1 MKKHTLLNVFVLAAM
16 VLSLFVSA
24 RSVEAKKDTP
34 NNNGKYMPGEV
45 VVVFKSGKS
54 MSQYAAMASSLGN
67 KFGAKPVKVGTGG
80 LALMKGDSKKDAKEI
95 AALLSSDPNVLYAEP
110 NYIYELPDEK
120 ATVDTNYLQRKFA
133 VRAAPSLDGS
143 TSKLQAVP
151 IDFLQSL
158 RSIKGSKTLATYPND
173 PYLWWN
179 SGWDVVDADIVAGN
193 TTTSA
198 VVCVLDTG
206 VDYLHPD
213 LSAVTI
219 KGYDFVN
226 GDADPMDDF
235 GHGTHVAGIIA
246 ATANNAKGMA
256 GASNA
261 KVVAVKVLGAQGWG
275 TNYDIAQ
282 GINYCANR
290 TDVKVLNM
298 SLGGGYSESID
309 DAINYAVNTKGKLVV
324 AAAGNANTDEPSY
337 PAYLATYPEYA
348 NKVLAVA
355 ASGSIESSTDGDY
368 TYYYTDYYCRASYS
382 NYGSWVSVV
391 APGTDIYSTLP
402 YDKPFYLNYFDSMY
416 PRYDYMSG
424 TSMATPFVAAAAAR
438 RWGYKPL
445 ETNSQIGLDVIESG
459 WEIGA
464 DDSCWPLSME
474 GIHQVNIAN
483 LMDRFAVQASVAD
496 ASTGF
501 GLNGAQISAYY
512 GTTLKGTAIITPYTM
527 DYNTQF
533 ISGLLKQTDIFSYY
547 TAYTEIINLPTP
559 ANGDDFADPGNGY
572 VYKANKSGYTAS
584 PQPVFMHDQWWYN
597 VAELYLNDTAG
608 IPPKSSNIEV
618 VMGFTQNWDYY
629 NFADQTKNT
638 DFDLDLNVWLPSVP
652 NALDASQIAPFIVG
666 WEGEAFGYVEGDP
679 TGSMN
684 LFPFARYKR
693 EGGAIDYV
701 PIENTTISSRKAHA
715 PLAANA
721 ALPYYPGAYV
731 VGVTD
736 FGATFDHD
744 ANTGTAAI
752 PTMGAFAVP
761 YVYIWKDGYIKLFNM
776 MDYETANGYCN
787 KHWWKAATISSG
799 ISGVTTYTPN
809 YSCSNGENIFPY

>member
-1 MKKHTLLNVFVLAAM
+1 MKKHMFLNVFVLASM
-16 VLSLFVSA
+16 VLSLFFSA
-24 RSVEAKKDTP
+24 RPVEAKKDINP
-34 NNNGKYMPGEV
+34 NTGKYMPGEV

-67 KFGAKPVKVGTGG
+67 KFGAKPVKVGMGG

-95 AALLSSDPNVLYAEP
+95 AALLSADPTVLYAEP
-110 NYIYELPDEK
+110 NYIYELPDET
-120 ATVDTNYLQRKFA
+120 ATVDTKYLQRNFA
-133 VRAAPSLDGS
+133 VRPAPSLNGS

-151 IDFLQSL
+151 IEFLQSL

-193 TTTSA
+193 TTASA

-213 LSAVTI
+213 LSAKII

-235 GHGTHVAGIIA
+235 GHGTHVAGII
-246 ATANNAKGMA
+246 TANPNNSKGMA
-256 GASNA
+256 GASTA

-355 ASGSIESSTDGDY
+355 ASGKYVDDGDY
-368 TYYYTDYYCRASYS
+368 SYNNYNCRADYS
-382 NYGSWVSVV
+382 NYGKWVSVV
-391 APGTDIYSTLP
+391 APGSDIYSTTP
-402 YDKPFYLNYFDSMY
+402 YDKPFYLNYFDDMS
-416 PRYDYMSG
+416 PRYAYMSG

-445 ETNSQIGLDVIESG
+445 ETNSEIGQDVIESG
-459 WEIGA
+459 WEIDA
-464 DDSCWPLSME
+464 DDTCWPLSME
-474 GIHQVNIAN
+474 GLHQVNIAN
-483 LMDRFAVQASVAD
+483 LMDRFAVQASVMD

-501 GLNGAQISAYY
+501 GLNGAQVSAYF
-512 GTTLKGTAIITPYTM
+512 GTSLKGTAVITPYQM
-527 DYNTQF
+527 GSNTQF
-533 ISGLLKQTDIFSYY
+533 ISGLLKQTDTFSYY

-559 ANGDDFADPGNGY
+559 VGDDFSDPGNGY
-572 VYKANKSGYTAS
+572 EYKANKSGYTAS
-584 PQPVFMHDQWWYN
+584 PQPVFQHAQWWYSA
-597 VAELYLNDTAG
+597 AELYLFDDAG

-618 VMGFTQNWDYY
+618 VMGFIQNYDYY
-629 NFADQTKNT
+629 NYENDDLNP
-638 DFDLDLNVWLPSVP
+638 DFDLDLNVWLPNVP
-652 NALDASQIAPFIVG
+652 NPLDASQIAPFIVG
-666 WEGEAFGYVEGDP
+666 WEGDAFGYVEKDP

-693 EGGAIDYV
+693 EGGALDYV

-721 ALPYYPGAYV
+721 ALPYYPGDYV

-736 FGATFDHD
+736 FGTTFDHD
-744 ANTGTAAI
+744 ANTGTAEI
-752 PTMGAFAVP
+752 PSMGAFSVP
-761 YVYIWKDGYIKLFNM
+761 YVYIWKDGVIKMFNLM
-776 MDYETANGYCN
+776 KYQFANGSCN
-787 KHWWKAATISSG
+787 KHWWRAATISSG
-799 ISGVTTYTPN
+799 ITGAITYTPN
-809 YSCSNGENIFPY
+809 YECNNNASFLFPY